1 MNEKEAPI
9 LRVGSWTAFTC
20 ILLLLCGNYNNGTN
34 CGITYLNANNGLTN
48 GNWNYS
54 RPIQT
59 QIRTILIGK
68 VKSKTFVKRS
78 KEYRRSR
85 IKNIQNCP
93 TRE

>member
-9 LRVGSWTAFTC
+9 LCVGSWAAFPC
-20 ILLLLCGNYNNGTN
+20 VLLLLCGSYYYGAY

-59 QIRTILIGK
+59 QIRIILIGK
-68 VKSKTFVKRS
+68 VK
-78 KEYRRSR
+78 
-85 IKNIQNCP
+85 NIRNKK
-93 TRE
+93 